1 MLDIPEYS
9 GVFTVSPDGTL
20 YVPRLRSTFVEG
32 LTVNQLRN
40 HLTEQF
46 RNFVREPQIFITV
59 DSYRPIRVYIGG
71 EVSRPGYYYLSDQ
84 QSVTNGSGGSI
95 VQPELSEI
103 DTGNSFLK
111 APFSTPSAAIGGKSV
126 NRGLRL
132 PTVFDALRSAGGI
145 TPFSNLSKVSVTRNL
160 PRDSGGKKI
169 RTTLDFIPL
178 ITEGNESQNIRLF
191 DGDSVHVAR
200 SEVEMRE
207 QIIKAGQSNL
217 SPDFIQVFV
226 TGRVREPGSKVL
238 PQGSSLDQA
247 IASAGGQKL
256 IRGQVEFI
264 RFNRNGTTDRRKFFV
279 GSTNPA
285 GSYKNPILMAGD
297 LVRVNDSPLSATL
310 TVLEEL
316 STPSIGIYS
325 MYSLIRGFE

>member
-1 MLDIPEYS
+1 
-9 GVFTVSPDGTL
+9 
-20 YVPRLRSTFVEG
+20 
-32 LTVNQLRN
+32 
-40 HLTEQF
+40 
-46 RNFVREPQIFITV
+46 
-59 DSYRPIRVYIGG
+59 
-71 EVSRPGYYYLSDQ
+71 
-84 QSVTNGSGGSI
+84 
-95 VQPELSEI
+95 
-103 DTGNSFLK
+103 
-111 APFSTPSAAIGGKSV
+111 
-126 NRGLRL
+126 
-132 PTVFDALRSAGGI
+132 
-145 TPFSNLSKVSVTRNL
+145 
-160 PRDSGGKKI
+160 
-169 RTTLDFIPL
+169 
-178 ITEGNESQNIRLF
+178 
-191 DGDSVHVAR
+191 
-200 SEVEMRE
+200 MRE

>member
-1 MLDIPEYS
+1 MNKSSRQVKAIL
-9 GVFTVSPDGTL
+9 V
-20 YVPRLRSTFVEG
+20 
-32 LTVNQLRN
+32 LT
-40 HLTEQF
+40 
-46 RNFVREPQIFITV
+46 
-59 DSYRPIRVYIGG
+59 SYRFSSLD
-71 EVSRPGYYYLSDQ
+71 E
-84 QSVTNGSGGSI
+84 
-95 VQPELSEI
+95 SE
-103 DTGNSFLK
+103 N
-111 APFSTPSAAIGGKSV
+111 
-126 NRGLRL
+126 
-132 PTVFDALRSAGGI
+132 
-145 TPFSNLSKVSVTRNL
+145 
-160 PRDSGGKKI
+160 
-169 RTTLDFIPL
+169 
-178 ITEGNESQNIRLF
+178 
-191 DGDSVHVAR
+191 
-200 SEVEMRE
+200 
-207 QIIKAGQSNL
+207 
-217 SPDFIQVFV
+217 
-226 TGRVREPGSKVL
+226 GSKVL